1 MNITHNIYLIC
12 RFFFKQFSDKLD
24 QISSLERCA
33 QITLFLV
40 QELQAST
47 DIVAT
52 MTASSNVVIGN
63 RESSASSSNSTTL
76 PSMRS
81 SLDKDSE
88 RAQFLMKLA
97 PRIRRLESDTILS
110 LSFWIEQILKRLQD
124 RHLSKSEEENDD
136 DDGGFNS
143 PSENEL
149 LLMLGNCMRGLTL
162 LGRSIEVENIFAR
175 VAIM

>member
-1 MNITHNIYLIC
+1 
-12 RFFFKQFSDKLD
+12 
-24 QISSLERCA
+24 
-33 QITLFLV
+33 LV

-52 MTASSNVVIGN
+52 MTASSNAVIGN
-63 RESSASSSNSTTL
+63 KDTSSNSTTL

-97 PRIRRLESDTILS
+97 PRIRRLESDAILS
-110 LSFWIEQILKRLQD
+110 LSFWIEKILKRLQD
-124 RHLSKSEEENDD
+124 RHLSKSEEGEENED
-136 DDGGFNS
+136 DDGGFDS